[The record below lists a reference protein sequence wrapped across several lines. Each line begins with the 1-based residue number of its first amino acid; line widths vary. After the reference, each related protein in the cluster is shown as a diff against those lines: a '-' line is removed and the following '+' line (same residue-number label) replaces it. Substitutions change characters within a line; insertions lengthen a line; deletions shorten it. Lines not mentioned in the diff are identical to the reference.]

1 MALMTLAMQIVPI
14 TDAIA
19 KLLTANSGLGVAQ
32 VAWARLAVGT
42 LFLLPLGASSLPL
55 RSGKRAV
62 WHALRP
68 HWLRGTCWAG
78 ASLFF
83 FAAIKDNPLPN
94 ALALIFI
101 APLFVTITAP
111 LLLGEAFSFRCVAAS
126 AVGFIGVLIVLR
138 PAADDFSPAL
148 SLALVA
154 GLCYGGYII
163 ATRYAQS
170 RSAGGD
176 GHTAFMA
183 MLTAAI
189 ISTPLAFLDWQA
201 PTAGDW
207 LLIITMGG
215 LSALGHFTIAKSCKY
230 AGASQV
236 APFHYTEII
245 GASTLS
251 WWLFNELPTANTTV
265 GIMLI
270 IAAGIYVSLIQQQEN
285 LSH

>member
-1 MALMTLAMQIVPI
+1 MTLAMQIVPI

-111 LLLGEAFSFRCVAAS
+111 LLLGEAFSFRCVRRRS
-126 AVGFIGVLIVLR
+126 ELKNTTGGSCLSHGSTPISMVIRVENVLR
-138 PAADDFSPAL
+138 
-148 SLALVA
+148 
-154 GLCYGGYII
+154 
-163 ATRYAQS
+163 R
-170 RSAGGD
+170 
-176 GHTAFMA
+176 
-183 MLTAAI
+183 
-189 ISTPLAFLDWQA
+189 
-201 PTAGDW
+201 
-207 LLIITMGG
+207 
-215 LSALGHFTIAKSCKY
+215 
-230 AGASQV
+230 
-236 APFHYTEII
+236 
-245 GASTLS
+245 
-251 WWLFNELPTANTTV
+251 
-265 GIMLI
+265 
-270 IAAGIYVSLIQQQEN
+270 
-285 LSH
+285 